1 MYIFNFFSTGKC
13 LTTLLLFTF
22 CLTCDN
28 RPTKPPKTHTFIFM
42 KKNLFPEDVQ
52 KQNTIIHK
60 VQV

>member
-28 RPTKPPKTHTFIFM
+28 RPTKTPKTHTFM

-52 KQNTIIHK
+52 KQKIP
-60 VQV
+60 